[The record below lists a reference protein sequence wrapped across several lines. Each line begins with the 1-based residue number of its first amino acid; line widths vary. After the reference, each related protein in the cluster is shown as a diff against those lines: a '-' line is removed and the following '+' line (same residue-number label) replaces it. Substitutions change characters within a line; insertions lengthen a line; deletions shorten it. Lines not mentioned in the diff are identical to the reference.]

1 MSRKLLSA
9 VEIGELIQVLR
20 QFFKYHKDLQ
30 ENNDVASF
38 IQRPKIPP
46 FLSEALIVDLG
57 NRGLL
62 NNLECSDFS
71 LSTAKG
77 DVVAI
82 SKKQLV
88 VWQTRIDGYRKIWHP
103 C

>member
-1 MSRKLLSA
+1 
-9 VEIGELIQVLR
+9 
-20 QFFKYHKDLQ
+20 
-30 ENNDVASF
+30 
-38 IQRPKIPP
+38 
-46 FLSEALIVDLG
+46 
-57 NRGLL
+57 
-62 NNLECSDFS
+62 

-103 C
+103 CVKRMCSNASKKI